1 MDSHEPALCYHC
13 GKEVQMPFRCN
24 YCNLTFCEEHRLPEA
39 HNCINLPERSWF
51 GYKKNVQSR
60 KIVEQRVPW
69 MRYLKIIGVLI
80 VIGLVLYYYLYL

>member
-1 MDSHEPALCYHC
+1 
-13 GKEVQMPFRCN
+13 MPFRCN